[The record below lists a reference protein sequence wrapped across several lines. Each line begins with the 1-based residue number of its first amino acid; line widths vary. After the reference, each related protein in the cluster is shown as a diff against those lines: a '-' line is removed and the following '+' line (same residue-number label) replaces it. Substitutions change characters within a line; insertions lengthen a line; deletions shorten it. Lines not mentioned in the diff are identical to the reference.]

1 MKYENTKRAVFLDRP
16 NRFIAH
22 VDLNEQTETV
32 HVKNTG
38 RCKELLI
45 PGTEVILEESVNPA
59 RKTKYDLICVNKS
72 GRWIN
77 MDSQVPNKAAAE
89 WIRAGRLFP
98 EEVTL
103 KTEKVYGNSRFD
115 IYVESPCRK
124 AFIEVKGVTLEENDI
139 ARFPDA
145 PTQRGV
151 KHVEELIRC
160 QEDGYEAYLLFVIQ
174 MKGIREFEPNWST
187 HPQFGEVLQKAQN
200 AGVHLLAYDCLIR
213 EDYIEIQDPVPIRL

>member
-22 VDLNEQTETV
+22 VDLNGQTETV

-213 EDYIEIQDPVPIRL
+213 EDYIDLQDPVPIRL

>member
-22 VDLNEQTETV
+22 VDLNGQTETV

-174 MKGIREFEPNWST
+174 MKGIRVFEPNWST

>member
-22 VDLNEQTETV
+22 VNLNGQTETV

>member
-22 VDLNEQTETV
+22 VDLNGQTETV

-124 AFIEVKGVTLEENDI
+124 AFIEVKGGTLEENDI

>member
-1 MKYENTKRAVFLDRP
+1 M
-16 NRFIAH
+16 
-22 VDLNEQTETV
+22 
-32 HVKNTG
+32 
-38 RCKELLI
+38 
-45 PGTEVILEESVNPA
+45 
-59 RKTKYDLICVNKS
+59 
-72 GRWIN
+72 
-77 MDSQVPNKAAAE
+77 
-89 WIRAGRLFP
+89 
-98 EEVTL
+98 
-103 KTEKVYGNSRFD
+103 
-115 IYVESPCRK
+115 
-124 AFIEVKGVTLEENDI
+124 TLEENDI

-187 HPQFGEVLQKAQN
+187 HPQFGEVLQKAKN